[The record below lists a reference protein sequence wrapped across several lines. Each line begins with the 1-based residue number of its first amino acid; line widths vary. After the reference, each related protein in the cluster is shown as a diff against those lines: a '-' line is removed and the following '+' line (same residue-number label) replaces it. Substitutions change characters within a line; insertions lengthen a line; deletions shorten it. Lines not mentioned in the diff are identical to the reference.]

1 MVKLVDVATEA
12 GVSTATVSRVL
23 NRNPTVDPA
32 LAKRVRAAAKKLG
45 YRPNAVARSLR
56 KQRTQIWQLL
66 VSDIANPFYTAL
78 ARGVEDVAVANGY
91 QVVLGNSKDD
101 AAREARY
108 LEVAQQE
115 QVAGVII
122 APQRPD
128 SPVARLIESAIPVV
142 AVNQTINAS
151 VDHVLADSL
160 AGARAATRYLL
171 DRGWHRPACVTGPT
185 SSETAQQRAQGYRE
199 VMAEAGLTPRIEFR
213 GYHPHGGAEGAAAL
227 LDASEPP
234 DAFFACNA
242 MISLGVL
249 KALKDR
255 GLRAGR
261 DVGLVAFDDA
271 PWSELTDP
279 TITVIAQHPYE
290 MGGQAARLLLERI
303 RDGGDRAPVRLTLQ
317 TDLIERESGLRHPDQ
332 AAAPA
337 GKTR

>member
-12 GVSTATVSRVL
+12 GVSAATVSRVL
-23 NRNPTVDPA
+23 NNHPTVDPA
-32 LAKRVRAAAKKLG
+32 LAKRVRAAAKKLS

-101 AAREARY
+101 VAREARY

-128 SPVARLIESAIPVV
+128 NPVTGLIESGIPVV
-142 AVNQTINAS
+142 AVNQTVKARI
-151 VDHVLADSL
+151 DHVLADSL
-160 AGARAATRYLL
+160 GGARVATRYLL
-171 DRGWHRPACVTGPT
+171 DQGWQHPACITGPT
-185 SSETAQQRAQGYRE
+185 ASETAQQRAQGYRE
-199 VMAEAGLTPRIEFR
+199 VMADAGLRPQIEFR
-213 GYHPHGGAEGAAAL
+213 GYHPQGGAEGAAAL
-227 LDASEPP
+227 LDSDQRP

-255 GLRAGR
+255 GLRVGR

-290 MGGQAARLLLERI
+290 MGVQAARLLLERI
-303 RDGGDRAPVRLTLQ
+303 RDDSDRAPVRLTLQ
-317 TDLIERESGLRHPDQ
+317 TDLIERESGLYRPDSR
-332 AAAPA
+332 P
-337 GKTR
+337 

>member
-1 MVKLVDVATEA
+1 VVKLVDVAIEA
-12 GVSTATVSRVL
+12 GVSAATVSRVL
-23 NRNPTVDPA
+23 NDKRTVDPVM
-32 LAKRVRAAAKKLG
+32 AKRVRAAAKKLG

-78 ARGVEDVAVANGY
+78 ARGVEDVAVTNGY

-101 AAREARY
+101 VAREARY

-128 SPVARLIESAIPVV
+128 TAVTGLVESGIPVV
-142 AVNQTINAS
+142 AVNQTVKARI
-151 VDHVLADSL
+151 DHVLADSL
-160 AGARAATRYLL
+160 GGARQATRYLL
-171 DRGWHRPACVTGPT
+171 DQGWHHPACITGPT
-185 SSETAQQRAQGYRE
+185 SSETAQQRAAGYQE
-199 VMAEAGLTPRIEFR
+199 VMADAGLVPRIEFR
-213 GYHPHGGAEGAAAL
+213 GYHPQGGADGAVAL
-227 LDASEPP
+227 LDSAEPP
-234 DAFFACNA
+234 DAFVACNA

-255 GLRAGR
+255 GLRAGQ

-279 TITVIAQHPYE
+279 SITVIAQHPYE
-290 MGGQAARLLLERI
+290 MGVQAARLLLERI
-303 RDGGDRAPVRLTLQ
+303 RDSSDRAPVRLTLQ
-317 TDLIERESGLRHPDQ
+317 TDLIERESGLYRHD
-332 AAAPA
+332 
-337 GKTR
+337 RV

>member
-12 GVSTATVSRVL
+12 GVSAATASRVL
-23 NRNPTVDPA
+23 NNHPAVDPA

-56 KQRTQIWQLL
+56 KRRTQIWQLV
-66 VSDIANPFYTAL
+66 VSDISNPFYTAL
-78 ARGVEDVAVANGY
+78 TRGVEDVAAANGY
-91 QVVLGNSKDD
+91 QVVLGNSSDD
-101 AAREARY
+101 VAREARY

-128 SPVARLIESAIPVV
+128 NPVTSLIDSGIPVV
-142 AVNQTINAS
+142 AVNQTVNARI
-151 VDHVLADSL
+151 DHVLADSVG
-160 AGARAATRYLL
+160 GARLATRYLL
-171 DRGWHRPACVTGPT
+171 DQGWAHPACITGPT

-199 VMAEAGLTPRIEFR
+199 VMTEAGLAPSIEFR
-213 GYHPHGGAEGAAAL
+213 GYHPQGGAEGATAL
-227 LDASEPP
+227 LASKTPP

-242 MISLGVL
+242 MIALGVL
-249 KALKDR
+249 KALKDH

-261 DVGLVAFDDA
+261 EIGLVAFDDA

-290 MGGQAARLLLERI
+290 MGVQAARLLLERI
-303 RDGGDRAPVRLTLQ
+303 RGEGDRSPVRLTLQ
-317 TDLIERESGLRHPDQ
+317 TDLIERESGRRHS
-332 AAAPA
+332 
-337 GKTR
+337 